1 MAFELPDDIKEEY
14 KVDLTPAI
22 KRKILGE
29 NVARLYGPDID
40 KRKQA
45 LSQDEIGTRLASA
58 N

>member
-1 MAFELPDDIKEEY
+1 
-14 KVDLTPAI
+14 VDLTPAI

-29 NVARLYGPDID
+29 NVARLYGLDID